1 MTGRPLEERGEPI
14 VLGNEFAEV
23 RVCRV
28 ETRNG
33 ARLLVES
40 PKSGRWITLCP
51 LEVEALTWQNA
62 ETFSRM
68 LGNPSGPLFPEGEED
83 GDADGGD
90 DADAGGGAGAG
101 SGSGTDTCTDDGSRP

>member
-1 MTGRPLEERGEPI
+1 MTARPEERGEPI

-23 RVCRV
+23 RLCRV

-33 ARLLVES
+33 SRLLVES

-62 ETFSRM
+62 QTFSRM
-68 LGNPSGPLFPEGEED
+68 LGNPSGPLFPYDEDEENDGDSGDDERAGYVEGGADGADGETTPED
-83 GDADGGD
+83 G
-90 DADAGGGAGAG
+90 
-101 SGSGTDTCTDDGSRP
+101 T

>member
-68 LGNPSGPLFPEGEED
+68 LGSPFGPLFPDGEED
-83 GDADGGD
+83 EEDADGGED
-90 DADAGGGAGAG
+90 EGAGPSEDADDGYGE
-101 SGSGTDTCTDDGSRP
+101 GSRP